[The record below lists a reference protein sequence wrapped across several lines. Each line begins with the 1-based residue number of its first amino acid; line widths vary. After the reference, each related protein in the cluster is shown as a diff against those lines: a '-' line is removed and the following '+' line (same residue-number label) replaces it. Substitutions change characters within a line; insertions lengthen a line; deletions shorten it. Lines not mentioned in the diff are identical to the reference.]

1 MSSQRA
7 EATLIPVDLPDHAV
21 LSKPQV
27 CSIINLSEDTLAR
40 LHQKGEGPERLQL
53 SPRRVGYTV
62 GAVRNWLQGRASA
75 PANCARARATAP
87 SSARG
92 AA

>member
-7 EATLIPVDLPDHAV
+7 EVTLIPPDLPDHAV

-62 GAVRNWLQGRASA
+62 GAVRNWLRSRTAS
-75 PANCARARATAP
+75 
-87 SSARG
+87 
-92 AA
+92 

>member
-7 EATLIPVDLPDHAV
+7 EVTLIRADLPDHAV

-53 SPRRVGYTV
+53 SPRRVGYTL
-62 GAVRNWLQGRASA
+62 GAVRTWLRKRASA
-75 PANCARARATAP
+75 PAA
-87 SSARG
+87 
-92 AA
+92 

>member
-7 EATLIPVDLPDHAV
+7 EVTLIPVDLPDHAV

-75 PANCARARATAP
+75 PAN
-87 SSARG
+87 
-92 AA
+92 